1 MSTFPKPIDMNWLL
15 KAEDSLP
22 CRANPS
28 AAASRAYFDCSYLR
42 TLTNAFTNHSQFIRS
57 NTAGIFTV
65 ATACDHFCA
74 FLMTLPTINFYRVLL
89 IVCQCADRGT
99 SSSSSFTLLMLRQIE
114 SHRCPSFRPRA
125 LDGVASRGLL
135 LIPLLF
141 FFFNFVILF
150 WLFYLFGLKCLNPTE
165 ACLLLLW
172 IGTQKQRSI
181 DTLRYKCDPGS
192 DPNTRDFNSK
202 PHSKTAL

>member
-1 MSTFPKPIDMNWLL
+1 MQMSTFPKPIDMNWLL

-135 LIPLLF
+135 LIPLHF
-141 FFFNFVILF
+141 FFFF
-150 WLFYLFGLKCLNPTE
+150 
-165 ACLLLLW
+165 
-172 IGTQKQRSI
+172 
-181 DTLRYKCDPGS
+181 
-192 DPNTRDFNSK
+192 
-202 PHSKTAL
+202 